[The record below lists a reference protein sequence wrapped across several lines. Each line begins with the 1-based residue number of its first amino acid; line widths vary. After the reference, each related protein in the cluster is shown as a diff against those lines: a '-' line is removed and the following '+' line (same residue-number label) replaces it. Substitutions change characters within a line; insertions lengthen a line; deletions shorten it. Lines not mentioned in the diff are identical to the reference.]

1 MVMQHFRKNACEVG
15 ESTFCTSGYNC
26 NPESEFQPD
35 FIEAEDLLDPF
46 ADFDKELQKVYKE
59 EKSHPASTW
68 ASEKQ
73 LKLFRASADNI
84 ATVYIHT
91 QGIKISGHWR
101 KAPDPSNHLAYEQG
115 KVDSRKINVRSVG
128 RNRLE

>member
-1 MVMQHFRKNACEVG
+1 MVMQHLRKNACEVR

-84 ATVYIHT
+84 ATAYIHA